1 MRRFDKHI
9 PILSGLGDWARLRLI
24 LGGSNEY
31 PPATVSSYT
40 VVVSHLAFGTL
51 SLRSINAPRWRRSWN
66 VWISCSQDGPQG
78 SQCLEHK
85 YCRYGERLKERTK
98 ILKEINHKSGT
109 QQAGFEAISAQ
120 WKLRE
125 FMAA

>member
-51 SLRSINAPRWRRSWN
+51 SLRSINAPRVAALMECVDFMQPRWPSRISTFNSIFCRSFRFGTGESVGGYRSVCAIAWLGEFRRHSTLLD
-66 VWISCSQDGPQG
+66 IA
-78 SQCLEHK
+78 
-85 YCRYGERLKERTK
+85 
-98 ILKEINHKSGT
+98 
-109 QQAGFEAISAQ
+109 AG
-120 WKLRE
+120 KR
-125 FMAA
+125 